1 MPEARVCPIRVNT
14 NLLGLQLVD
23 MPSKIR
29 QPEQSTSGGI
39 SGTNHYWRLTMKFHR
54 RAIACAL
61 FASAALS
68 LAAPTAMA
76 QAVKVGIV
84 GPFSGPFAHY
94 GTLFKA
100 AAEGYV
106 ASQGGK
112 LAGKDI
118 EFIYRD
124 TGGPNP
130 ALTKTLVQELIV
142 KDKVDYLG
150 GFVFTPNAM
159 AVAPLIQQSQTP
171 TVIFNAATSAITDK
185 SEFFIRT
192 SYTLWQVT
200 VPVAQWAAKNGMK
213 KVVTAVTDYGPG
225 IDAETAF
232 KSEFTK
238 QGGTV
243 VESIRMPIAT
253 TDFGPFVQRI
263 KASGAQAVYTFLP
276 GGPPNLGFVKAYN
289 ENGLAKG
296 GIQFL
301 GSAETDEYDL
311 QKFGDAALGLTTAF
325 HYSGAHDS
333 PANKKFVAALKKQ
346 DPNAVANYASVGAWD
361 GMFVIHKMI
370 EATSGKK
377 DGSAAI
383 AAARALKWESPRG
396 PVNIDPKTR
405 HITQNVY
412 LRKVEKVGDQL
423 VNKELQSFG
432 PQTDYGLDK

>member
-1 MPEARVCPIRVNT
+1 
-14 NLLGLQLVD
+14 
-23 MPSKIR
+23 
-29 QPEQSTSGGI
+29 
-39 SGTNHYWRLTMKFHR
+39 MKSHR
-54 RAIACAL
+54 RALACAL

-68 LAAPTAMA
+68 LAAPQATA
-76 QAVKVGIV
+76 QTVKVGII

-94 GTLFKA
+94 GSLFKA
-100 AAEGYV
+100 AAQAYV
-106 ASQGGK
+106 ENQGGK
-112 LAGKDI
+112 LAGQNV

-130 ALTKTLVQELIV
+130 ALTKTLVQELLV

-159 AVAPLIQQSQTP
+159 AVAPLIQQSRTP
-171 TVIFNAATSAITDK
+171 TVIFNAATSAITEK
-185 SEFFIRT
+185 SEYFVRT

-200 VPVAQWAAKNGMK
+200 VPAAQWAAKQNMK

-238 QGGTV
+238 QGGIV

-263 KASGAQAVYTFLP
+263 KASGAQAVYIFLP

-289 ENGLAKG
+289 ENGLAKAG
-296 GIQFL
+296 VQFL

-311 QKFGDAALGLTTAF
+311 QKFGDAALGLTTVF

-333 PANKKFVAALKKQ
+333 PENRKFVAALKKQ
-346 DPNAVANYASVGAWD
+346 DPHAVANYASVGAWD
-361 GMFVIHKMI
+361 GMHVIHKMI
-370 EATSGKK
+370 EATGGKK
-377 DGSAAI
+377 DGVKAMAT
-383 AAARALKWESPRG
+383 ARSLAWESPRG
-396 PVNIDPKTR
+396 PVSIDPKTR

-412 LRKVEKVGDQL
+412 LRKVDKAGDSL

-432 PQTDYGLDK
+432 AQADFGLEK

>member
-1 MPEARVCPIRVNT
+1 
-14 NLLGLQLVD
+14 
-23 MPSKIR
+23 
-29 QPEQSTSGGI
+29 
-39 SGTNHYWRLTMKFHR
+39 MKFQR
-54 RAIACAL
+54 RALACAL

-68 LAAPTAMA
+68 LASPHAMA
-76 QAVKVGIV
+76 QTVKVGII

-94 GTLFKA
+94 GSLFKA
-100 AAEGYV
+100 AAQGYV
-106 ASQGGK
+106 ASQGGQ
-112 LAGKDI
+112 LAGQNV

-130 ALTKTLVQELIV
+130 ALTKTLVQELLV

-159 AVAPLIQQSQTP
+159 AVAPLIQQSRTP
-171 TVIFNAATSAITDK
+171 TVIFNAATSAITEK
-185 SEFFIRT
+185 SEYFVRT

-200 VPVAQWAAKNGMK
+200 VPAAQWAARQNMK

-289 ENGLAKG
+289 ENGLAKAG
-296 GIQFL
+296 VQFL

-311 QKFGDAALGLTTAF
+311 QKFGDAALGLTTVF
-325 HYSGAHDS
+325 HYAGAHDS
-333 PANKKFVAALKKQ
+333 PENRKFVAALKKQ
-346 DPNAVANYASVGAWD
+346 DPQAVANYASVGAWD
-361 GMFVIHKMI
+361 GMYVIHKMI
-370 EATSGKK
+370 EATDGKK
-377 DGSAAI
+377 DGAK
-383 AAARALKWESPRG
+383 ALATTRSLAWESPRG
-396 PVNIDPKTR
+396 PVSIDPKTR

-412 LRKVEKVGDQL
+412 LRKVEKVGNSL

-432 PQTDYGLDK
+432 AQADFGLGK

>member
-1 MPEARVCPIRVNT
+1 MAHLSRR
-14 NLLGLQLVD
+14 LL
-23 MPSKIR
+23 
-29 QPEQSTSGGI
+29 
-39 SGTNHYWRLTMKFHR
+39 
-54 RAIACAL
+54 
-61 FASAALS
+61 
-68 LAAPTAMA
+68 LAAASTCVFMPGLAAA
-76 QAVKVGIV
+76 QSVKVGIV

-100 AAEGYV
+100 GAEAYV
-106 ASQGGK
+106 ESQGGK
-112 LAGKDI
+112 LAGKTV

-130 ALTKTLVQELIV
+130 GQTKNLVQELIV

-150 GFVFTPNAM
+150 GFVFTPNAF
-159 AVAPLIQQSQTP
+159 AAAPLAQQSGTP
-171 TVIFNAATSAITDK
+171 MVVFNAATSSITDK
-185 SEFFIRT
+185 SEYIIRT

-200 VPVAQWAAKNGMK
+200 VPLAQWAAKNNIK

-225 IDAETAF
+225 IDAETAW

-253 TDFGPFVQRI
+253 TDFAPFIQRI

-289 ENGLAKG
+289 ENGLAKA

-301 GSAETDEYDL
+301 GTAETDEYDL

-325 HYSGAHDS
+325 HYSAAHDS
-333 PANKKFVAALKKQ
+333 PANKKFVDALKKK
-346 DPNAVANYASVGAWD
+346 DPNAAPNYASVGAWD

-370 EATSGKK
+370 EATGGQK
-377 DGSAAI
+377 DGLKAV
-383 AAARALKWESPRG
+383 AAARALQWESPRG
-396 PVNIDPKTR
+396 PVRIDPKTR
-405 HITQNVY
+405 HIVQNVY
-412 LRKVEKVGDQL
+412 LRKVEKAGNQL
-423 VNKELQSFG
+423 VNKEVQNFG
-432 PQTDYGLDK
+432 PQIDFGLDK

>member
-1 MPEARVCPIRVNT
+1 MNT
-14 NLLGLQLVD
+14 N
-23 MPSKIR
+23 
-29 QPEQSTSGGI
+29 
-39 SGTNHYWRLTMKFHR
+39 R
-54 RAIACAL
+54 RAIAFAL
-61 FASAALS
+61 LASAGLT
-68 LAAPTAMA
+68 LASPQAMA
-76 QAVKVGIV
+76 QAVKVGII

-130 ALTKTLVQELIV
+130 ALTKTLVQELLV

-171 TVIFNAATSAITDK
+171 TVVFNAATSAITEK
-185 SEFFIRT
+185 SDYFVRT

-200 VPVAQWAAKNGMK
+200 VPAAQWAAKQNMK

-232 KSEFTK
+232 KSEFSK

-289 ENGLAKG
+289 ENGLAKAG
-296 GIQFL
+296 VQFL
-301 GSAETDEYDL
+301 GSAETDEFDL

-333 PANKKFVAALKKQ
+333 PENKKFAAAIKKQ
-346 DPNAVANYASVGAWD
+346 DPSAVANYASVGAWD
-361 GMFVIHKMI
+361 GMYVIHQMI
-370 EATSGKK
+370 EATGGKK
-377 DGSAAI
+377 DGPKAL
-383 AAARALKWESPRG
+383 AAARSLKWESPRG
-396 PVNIDPKTR
+396 PVSIDAKTR

-432 PQTDYGLDK
+432 PQADFGLEK

>member
-1 MPEARVCPIRVNT
+1 MNPFVRSSLAILFAAT
-14 NLLGLQLVD
+14 GL
-23 MPSKIR
+23 I
-29 QPEQSTSGGI
+29 STS
-39 SGTNHYWRLTMKFHR
+39 L
-54 RAIACAL
+54 
-61 FASAALS
+61 SA
-68 LAAPTAMA
+68 TA
-76 QAVKVGIV
+76 QTIKVGIV

-94 GTLFKA
+94 GTLFKNGVEA
-100 AAEGYV
+100 YV

-112 LAGKDI
+112 LAGKDV

-130 ALTKTLVQELIV
+130 GQTKTLVQELIV

-150 GFVFTPNAM
+150 GFVFTPNAF

-200 VPVAQWAAKNGMK
+200 VPLAQWAAKQNLK

-232 KSEFTK
+232 KSEFGK

-243 VESIRMPIAT
+243 VESIRMPIST
-253 TDFGPFVQRI
+253 TDFSPFVQRI

-289 ENGLAKG
+289 ENGLAKA

-301 GSAETDEYDL
+301 GTAETDEFDL
-311 QKFGDAALGLTTAF
+311 QKFGDAAIGLTTAF
-325 HYSGAHDS
+325 HYSASHDS
-333 PANKKFVAALKKQ
+333 PANKKFIEALKKR

-361 GMFVIHKMI
+361 GMYVIHKMI
-370 EATSGKK
+370 EATGGQR
-377 DGSAAI
+377 DGLKALVSA
-383 AAARALKWESPRG
+383 RSLQWESPRG
-396 PVNIDPKTR
+396 PVRIDPKTR
-405 HITQNVY
+405 HIVQNVY
-412 LRKVEKVGDQL
+412 LRKVEKVGGQL
-423 VNKELQSFG
+423 VNKEVQSFG
-432 PQTDYGLDK
+432 PQIDYGLDK

>member
-1 MPEARVCPIRVNT
+1 MSMKLLSARRPALAA
-14 NLLGLQLVD
+14 LLGLALVAA
-23 MPSKIR
+23 S
-29 QPEQSTSGGI
+29 SG
-39 SGTNHYWRLTMKFHR
+39 
-54 RAIACAL
+54 
-61 FASAALS
+61 AA
-68 LAAPTAMA
+68 A
-76 QAVKVGIV
+76 QTIKVGIV

-94 GTLFKA
+94 GTLFKNG
-100 AAEGYV
+100 AEAYI

-118 EFIYRD
+118 ELIYRD

-130 ALTKTLVQELIV
+130 GQTKTLVQELIV

-150 GFVFTPNAM
+150 GFVFTPNAF

-185 SEFFIRT
+185 SEFFVRT

-200 VPVAQWAAKNGMK
+200 VPMAQWAAKNNIK

-232 KSEFTK
+232 KSEFAK
-238 QGGTV
+238 QGGAV

-253 TDFGPFVQRI
+253 TDFSPFVQRI

-289 ENGLAKG
+289 ENGLAKA

-301 GSAETDEYDL
+301 GTAETDEFDL

-325 HYSGAHDS
+325 HYSAAHDS
-333 PANKKFVAALKKQ
+333 PANKAFVEALKKR
-346 DPNAVANYASVGAWD
+346 DPNAIANYASVGAWD
-361 GMFVIHKMI
+361 GMHVIHKMI
-370 EATSGKK
+370 EATGGKR
-377 DGSAAI
+377 DGLAALRT
-383 AAARALKWESPRG
+383 ARGLAWESPRG
-396 PVNIDPKTR
+396 PVRIDPKTR
-405 HITQNVY
+405 HIVQNVY
-412 LRKVEKVGDQL
+412 LRKVEKAGNLL
-423 VNKELQSFG
+423 VNKEVQNFG
-432 PQTDYGLDK
+432 PHIDYGLDK

>member
-1 MPEARVCPIRVNT
+1 MNPIRRT
-14 NLLGLQLVD
+14 L
-23 MPSKIR
+23 
-29 QPEQSTSGGI
+29 
-39 SGTNHYWRLTMKFHR
+39 
-54 RAIACAL
+54 ACAL
-61 FASAALS
+61 
-68 LAAPTAMA
+68 LAASSLVLVPA
-76 QAVKVGIV
+76 QAQAQSTAVKVGIV

-94 GTLFKA
+94 GALFKA
-100 AAEGYV
+100 AAEAYV

-130 ALTKTLVQELIV
+130 GQTKTLVQELIV

-150 GFVFTPNAM
+150 GFVFTPNAL

-171 TVIFNAATSAITDK
+171 TVIFNAATSAITEK
-185 SEFFIRT
+185 SEYFIRT

-200 VPVAQWAAKNGMK
+200 VPMAQWAAKEGMK

-232 KSEFTK
+232 KAEFAK

-289 ENGLAKG
+289 ENGLAKAG
-296 GIQFL
+296 VQFL
-301 GSAETDEYDL
+301 GTAETDEFDL
-311 QKFGDAALGLTTAF
+311 QKFGDSALGLTTAF

-333 PANKKFVAALKKQ
+333 PENKKFVDALKKR
-346 DPNAVANYASVGAWD
+346 DPAAVANYASVGAWD
-361 GMFVIHKMI
+361 GMVVIHKMI
-370 EATSGKK
+370 EATGGKR
-377 DGSAAI
+377 DGAKAL
-383 AAARALKWESPRG
+383 ATARSLQWESPRG
-396 PVNIDPKTR
+396 PVRIDAKTR

-412 LRKVEKVGDQL
+412 LRKVERVAGQL
-423 VNKELQSFG
+423 VNKEVQSFG
-432 PQTDYGLDK
+432 PQGDHGLEAR

>member
-1 MPEARVCPIRVNT
+1 
-14 NLLGLQLVD
+14 
-23 MPSKIR
+23 
-29 QPEQSTSGGI
+29 
-39 SGTNHYWRLTMKFHR
+39 MKFHR

-130 ALTKTLVQELIV
+130 ALSKTLVQELIV

-171 TVIFNAATSAITDK
+171 TVIFNAATSAITNK

-370 EATSGKK
+370 EATGGKK
-377 DGSAAI
+377 DGPAAI

>member
-1 MPEARVCPIRVNT
+1 MNT
-14 NLLGLQLVD
+14 KL
-23 MPSKIR
+23 
-29 QPEQSTSGGI
+29 
-39 SGTNHYWRLTMKFHR
+39 
-54 RAIACAL
+54 RAIAIAL
-61 FASAALS
+61 LTSAGLTLAS
-68 LAAPTAMA
+68 PQAMA
-76 QAVKVGIV
+76 QAVKVGII

-94 GTLFKA
+94 GTLFKT
-100 AAEGYV
+100 AAEAYV

-171 TVIFNAATSAITDK
+171 TVVFNAATSAITEK
-185 SEFFIRT
+185 SDYFLRT

-200 VPVAQWAAKNGMK
+200 VPAAQWAAKQDMK

-225 IDAETAF
+225 IDAEAAF
-232 KSEFTK
+232 KSEFSK

-289 ENGLAKG
+289 ENGLAKDG
-296 GIQFL
+296 VQFL
-301 GSAETDEYDL
+301 GSAETDEFDL
-311 QKFGDAALGLTTAF
+311 QKFGNAALGLTTAF

-333 PANKKFVAALKKQ
+333 PENKRFVAALKKQ
-346 DPNAVANYASVGAWD
+346 DSNAVANYASVGAWD
-361 GMFVIHKMI
+361 GMYVIQKMI
-370 EATSGKK
+370 EATGGKK
-377 DGSAAI
+377 DGPKAL
-383 AAARALKWESPRG
+383 AAARTLKWESPRG
-396 PVNIDPKTR
+396 PVSIDPKTR

-432 PQTDYGLDK
+432 PQADFGLEK

>member
-1 MPEARVCPIRVNT
+1 
-14 NLLGLQLVD
+14 
-23 MPSKIR
+23 
-29 QPEQSTSGGI
+29 
-39 SGTNHYWRLTMKFHR
+39 MKFHR
-54 RAIACAL
+54 HALACAL

-68 LAAPTAMA
+68 LAAPQAMA
-76 QAVKVGIV
+76 QTVKVGII

-94 GTLFKA
+94 GSLFKA
-100 AAEGYV
+100 AAQAYV
-106 ASQGGK
+106 ASQGGT
-112 LAGKDI
+112 LAGQNV

-130 ALTKTLVQELIV
+130 ALTKTLVQELLV

-159 AVAPLIQQSQTP
+159 AVAPLIQQSRTP
-171 TVIFNAATSAITDK
+171 TVIFNAATSAITEK
-185 SEFFIRT
+185 SEYFVRT

-200 VPVAQWAAKNGMK
+200 VPAAQWAAKQNMK

-289 ENGLAKG
+289 ENGLVKAG
-296 GIQFL
+296 VQFL

-311 QKFGDAALGLTTAF
+311 QKFGDAALGLTTVF

-333 PANKKFVAALKKQ
+333 PENKKFVAALKKQ
-346 DPNAVANYASVGAWD
+346 DPHAVANYASVGAWD
-361 GMFVIHKMI
+361 GVYVIHKMI
-370 EATSGKK
+370 EATGGKK
-377 DGSAAI
+377 DGAKAM
-383 AAARALKWESPRG
+383 AAARALAWESPRG
-396 PVNIDPKTR
+396 PVSIDPKTR

-412 LRKVEKVGDQL
+412 LRKVEKAGDTL

-432 PQTDYGLDK
+432 AQADFGLEK